1 MIALT
6 ELTETTLEGNGVFDA
21 LMRASKA
28 HLEDQY
34 DKGAIRGPEY
44 ATVYLGQL
52 ESSMQTALAFLTQR
66 QRIDLEAK
74 LLELQIQ
81 LAGIEVTK
89 ANIAVELAREQVLT
103 AKVERTLVEAQVEK
117 LHLELELVPLQKLQ
131 IEAQTK
137 LIDANLVN
145 TGAEKLQIEANT
157 TKIKAEV
164 LNIPKQ
170 GLLLDAQLKTAEQQ
184 VLNSEVENRVLEAQ
198 VCKLQAEFDLT
209 KQTVLKT
216 TGETELMAQKVAT
229 EKAQIMSMGVDE
241 DSVIGRQKKLY
252 LAQTTGFQRDA
263 EQKAAGLYVEV
274 WKTLRMTDNE
284 WQANTTQGLDDVTF
298 GGVMQR
304 LRAGISA

>member
-28 HLEDQY
+28 HLQDQY
-34 DKGAIRGPEY
+34 AKGAIRGPEY

-66 QRIDLEAK
+66 QRIDLEAQ
-74 LLELQIQ
+74 LLQLQIE
-81 LAGIEVTK
+81 LAGIEVIK
-89 ANIAVELAREQVLT
+89 ANIAVELAREEVLT
-103 AKVERTLVEAQVEK
+103 AKVQRTLVEAQVTKITAEI
-117 LHLELELVPLQKLQ
+117 ELIPLQKLQ
-131 IEAQTK
+131 VEAQTK

-145 TGAEKLQIEANT
+145 AGAEKLQIEANT
-157 TKIKAEV
+157 AKITAETINV
-164 LNIPKQ
+164 PKQ
-170 GLLLDAQLKTAEQQ
+170 GLLLDAQLITATQQ
-184 VLNSEVENRVLEAQ
+184 GINAEVENRILEGQ
-198 VCKLQAEFDLT
+198 VCKLLAEFDVL

-216 TGETELMAQKVAT
+216 TAETELTVQKIAT
-229 EKAQIMSMGVDE
+229 EKAQITGLGVDE

-252 LAQTTGFQRDA
+252 FAQTTGFQRDA
-263 EQKAAGLYVEV
+263 EQKAAGLHVEV

-284 WQANTTQGLDDVTF
+284 FQANALQGLDDASM
-298 GGVMQR
+298 GAVMAK